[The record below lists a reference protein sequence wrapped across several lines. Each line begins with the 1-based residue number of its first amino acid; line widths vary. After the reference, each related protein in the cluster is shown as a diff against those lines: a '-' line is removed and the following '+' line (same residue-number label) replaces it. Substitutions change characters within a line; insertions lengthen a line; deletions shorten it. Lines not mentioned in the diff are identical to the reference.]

1 MQSRVPTRLFPLLRL
16 RSRFG
21 VSAGAKIPIV
31 PVEFSP
37 PLNVVNRSPLHT
49 EEVPK
54 LVKGERR
61 ARTKRTATARNE
73 HPGHQQVDRLGPQ
86 DDSQYMQA
94 AGLAPE
100 YGPRSAPPSKLDAF
114 KSYLEERLGA
124 GVWNARV
131 LLRELRERNYTGS
144 YTILTDW
151 LRPQRSAARIV
162 AVRRFETAPGKQA
175 QVDWGHLGTLE
186 MAGQEQKLHCFT
198 FTLGYSRKMVAEAA
212 LDQKL
217 GTLLRLHEA
226 AFQEIGGVPEEILY
240 DRMKTV
246 WLGTDE
252 RGEIVWHP
260 VFLDFARYWGFTPRL
275 CRPYRAQTKGKVEA
289 GVKYVRR
296 NFLCGLQGREPD
308 SLSDLNA
315 QMREWIWGVAN
326 QRVHGTT
333 HEQVLVRWDV
343 ELFSLQP
350 LAGQPPY
357 PYVDGELR
365 KVARD
370 AYVDW
375 QGSRYSVPWQYAGQ
389 EVWVQEIAGEVDIR
403 TGRERIAMHGKA
415 RRKHSVLTFPPH
427 HQGIPLGARRAEG
440 KILIHLRQSAPEVEK
455 RSLAAYERVAN
466 GGGR

>member
-1 MQSRVPTRLFPLLRL
+1 MLRGSDVEEL
-16 RSRFG
+16 RELQRQGMSIQAISELTG
-21 VSAGAKIPIV
+21 W
-31 PVEFSP
+31 
-37 PLNVVNRSPLHT
+37 
-49 EEVPK
+49 
-54 LVKGERR
+54 
-61 ARTKRTATARNE
+61 
-73 HPGHQQVDRLGPQ
+73 DRKTIRK
-86 DDSQYMQA
+86 YVQA
-94 AGLAPE
+94 ARVVPE
-100 YGPRSAPPSKLDAF
+100 YGPRTARPSKLDAF
-114 KSYLEERLGA
+114 KPYLEERLRA

-131 LLRELRERNYTGS
+131 LLRELQQRNYTGG

-151 LRPQRSAARIV
+151 LRPQRRAARVV
-162 AVRRFETAPGKQA
+162 AVRRFETPPGQQA

-186 MAGQEQKLHCFT
+186 MEGQERQLWGFT
-198 FTLGYSRKMVAEAA
+198 FTLGYSRRMVAEVA

-217 GTLLRLHEA
+217 GTLLRMHEA
-226 AFQEIGGVPEEILY
+226 AFQQIGGVPEEILY

-260 VFLDFARYWGFTPRL
+260 VFLDFARYWGFVPRL

-296 NFLCGLQGREPD
+296 NFLCGLQGREPG

-315 QMREWIWGVAN
+315 QLRQWIAGVAN

-333 HEQVLVRWDV
+333 REPVAVRW
-343 ELFSLQP
+343 EIEQFRLQP

-375 QGSRYSVPWQYAGQ
+375 QGSRYSVPWQHAGQ
-389 EVWVQEIAGEVDIR
+389 DVWVQERAGEVEIR
-403 TGRERIAMHGKA
+403 TGRERIAVHAKA
-415 RRKHSVLTFPPH
+415 QRKHTVQTFPPH
-427 HQGIPLGARRAEG
+427 HQGIPLGGRRAEG
-440 KILIHLRQSAPEVEK
+440 KILIHLRQSAPVVET
-455 RSLAAYERVAN
+455 RSLAAYERAAN

>member
-1 MQSRVPTRLFPLLRL
+1 L
-16 RSRFG
+16 
-21 VSAGAKIPIV
+21 
-31 PVEFSP
+31 
-37 PLNVVNRSPLHT
+37 
-49 EEVPK
+49 
-54 LVKGERR
+54 
-61 ARTKRTATARNE
+61 
-73 HPGHQQVDRLGPQ
+73 
-86 DDSQYMQA
+86 A
-94 AGLAPE
+94 AQ
-100 YGPRSAPPSKLDAF
+100 PSKLDAF
-114 KSYLEERLGA
+114 KPYLEERLRA
-124 GVWNARV
+124 GVWNALV
-131 LLRELRERNYTGS
+131 LLRELRERNFTGS

-151 LRPQRSAARIV
+151 LRPQRGAARVV

-198 FTLGYSRKMVAEAA
+198 FTLGYSRRMVAEAA

-226 AFQEIGGVPEEILY
+226 AFQQIGGVPEEILY

-275 CRPYRAQTKGKVEA
+275 CRPYRAQTKGKVES

-315 QMREWIWGVAN
+315 QLRDWIWGVAN

-343 ELFSLQP
+343 EQFSLQS

-389 EVWVQEIAGEVDIR
+389 DVWVQEIAGEVDR
-403 TGRERIAMHGKA
+403 TIVSNQPILGPTPYRGDALQLNLALVSVVSSDLAGPYLEVLSGLASAAGVSFVSVAQPFLKPLASGIDLLTGVKGASTREIQVVTNLA
-415 RRKHSVLTFPPH
+415 
-427 HQGIPLGARRAEG
+427 PLQTGVFVVMRATN
-440 KILIHLRQSAPEVEK
+440 KDIHLSD
-455 RSLAAYERVAN
+455 LRVASDYALQYSD
-466 GGGR
+466 G